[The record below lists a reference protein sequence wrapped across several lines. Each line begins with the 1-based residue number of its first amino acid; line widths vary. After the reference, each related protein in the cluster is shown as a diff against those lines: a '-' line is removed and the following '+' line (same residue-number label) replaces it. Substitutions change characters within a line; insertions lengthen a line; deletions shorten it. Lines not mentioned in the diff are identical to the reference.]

1 MASYMYVIASVDII
15 GQVLADTTQNSI
27 STNVEMTSNELV
39 EIDSNEPNTKGLG
52 TKGLIILLAAVGLI
66 FLVTIIVALFVI
78 HRFKKKK
85 IEIRANRAS
94 YINHGYEQTE
104 SEGFTKKTERDG
116 SQNSRTV
123 PPIKPTRRSSSKKSQ
138 NTCYV
143 NIEIGAVNK
152 PDDKPFPTTSLPR
165 NIDQNVELVV
175 PNLTSKTSSMSSSIP
190 YIDASK
196 ENLDIISDRRKTSME
211 NLKTNVTQSAEE
223 IRT

>member
-66 FLVTIIVALFVI
+66 FLVTILVALFVI

-85 IEIRANRAS
+85 IEIRANRSS

-104 SEGFTKKTERDG
+104 SEGFTRERDG
-116 SQNSRTV
+116 SHNSRTV

-143 NIEIGAVNK
+143 NIEIGTVNK

-175 PNLTSKTSSMSSSIP
+175 PNLTSKTSSMGSSIP

-196 ENLDIISDRRKTSME
+196 ENLDIISDRGKTSME
-211 NLKTNVTQSAEE
+211 NLNINVTQSAEE